1 MMMPCR
7 PAYPLWPVALPDV
20 SGCSLQTPGDTL
32 GYYKQTRVSKVM
44 ASNDRDNRSDELE
57 DDAPAA
63 TEAGAAVAEP
73 DENVFWQVYSPRFEM
88 PISYV
93 LAALL
98 MAIFV
103 ALGAVL
109 VGLHNTPT
117 DTKPGA
123 RIGTVDGP
131 DDTGEG
137 SEGAGGDINPVVI
150 GANTPTQD
158 DIKNILPNPDM
169 TLPKVQEDMTNKL
182 KLEDPNSS
190 TPIAANNA
198 AALSALDSKIQD
210 MLMGIGTKK
219 GSGGPGAEGEN
230 EKGTGKGGTGSDST
244 RSRSLR
250 WVITF
255 STRGGQDYLDQLQA
269 LGAVI
274 FVPIPGESNKFMTYA
289 NLANPGKGD
298 KVSEA
303 EVAKHIA
310 KMQFHDF
317 RRESI
322 REVSEALGL
331 NFTPKSFIAFFPKS
345 FEDDLAKKEAGYQQ
359 RRSADIE
366 ETKFQVVRRA
376 GNYEIHVTGQTLK
389 K

>member
-1 MMMPCR
+1 
-7 PAYPLWPVALPDV
+7 
-20 SGCSLQTPGDTL
+20 
-32 GYYKQTRVSKVM
+32 
-44 ASNDRDNRSDELE
+44 
-57 DDAPAA
+57 
-63 TEAGAAVAEP
+63 
-73 DENVFWQVYSPRFEM
+73 M

-93 LAALL
+93 VAALL
-98 MAIFV
+98 I
-103 ALGAVL
+103 ALFIGTMAVL
-109 VGLHNTPT
+109 VGLENSPKN
-117 DTKPGA
+117 TKPGA

-131 DDTGEG
+131 DDFGEG
-137 SEGAGGDINPVVI
+137 SEGAGSDLNPVVI
-150 GANTPTQD
+150 GANNPTPE
-158 DIKNILPNPDM
+158 DIKNILPNDM
-169 TLPKVQEDMTNKL
+169 TLPQVKDDLTNKL
-182 KLEDPNSS
+182 KLEDPNAT
-190 TPIAANNA
+190 TPIAASNA
-198 AALSALDSKIQD
+198 AALSNLDTKIQD

-230 EKGTGKGGTGSDST
+230 EKGTGKGGSGSDST

-255 STRGGQDYLDQLQA
+255 STRGGQDYLDQMQG

-289 NLANPGKGD
+289 NLTNPGKGE
-298 KVSEA
+298 KVSES

-331 NFTPKSFIAFFPKS
+331 NFTPKSFIAFFPKT
-345 FEDDLAKKEAGYQQ
+345 FEDDLSKKEAGYQQ
-359 RRSADIE
+359 RRSADID
-366 ETKFQVVRRA
+366 ETKFQVVRRG
-376 GNYEIHVTGQTLK
+376 GNYEIHVTGQSLK